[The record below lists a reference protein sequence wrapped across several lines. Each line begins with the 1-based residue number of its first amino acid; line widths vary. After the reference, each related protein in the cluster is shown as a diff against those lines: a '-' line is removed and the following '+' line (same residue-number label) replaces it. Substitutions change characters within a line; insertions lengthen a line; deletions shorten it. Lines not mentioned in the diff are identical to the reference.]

1 MVTMKKRQKNG
12 LMSNNL
18 GVIPAKYAIH
28 VSSMSVM
35 ITQRKHILPVKP
47 QNSLLLS
54 IPLESA
60 EVGLYIL
67 IGLGEEVKYN
77 PRAISIQK
85 VKNSQ

>member
-1 MVTMKKRQKNG
+1 MAKNG

-35 ITQRKHILPVKP
+35 MTQRKHILPVKT

-54 IPLESA
+54 SPLESA
-60 EVGLYIL
+60 
-67 IGLGEEVKYN
+67 
-77 PRAISIQK
+77 
-85 VKNSQ
+85 